1 MQKLS
6 STAIAAAAAGACATL
21 IIIVIVFRMLL
32 MELVLLLLLLFMA
45 ITVVMV
51 MPVCFLLPYLS
62 SGCTSEC
69 QLTKYEEISS
79 VFTTLEYA
87 NILFD
92 FYMAYACG
100 VNIYDTASVSLRP
113 CVCVYNVHTLY
124 DFFSYKGGP
133 SHHSLF
139 K

>member
-6 STAIAAAAAGACATL
+6 RTAVAAAGACVV
-21 IIIVIVFRMLL
+21 IFVIVIVIVFRMLL
-32 MELVLLLLLLFMA
+32 MVLLLLLLLMA
-45 ITVVMV
+45 MTVVMV
-51 MPVCFLLPYLS
+51 MPVYFHLPPYLS

-79 VFTTLEYA
+79 MFTTLEHA

-100 VNIYDTASVSLRP
+100 VNGAGVHVN
-113 CVCVYNVHTLY
+113 CVCCVYAHTLY
-124 DFFSYKGGP
+124 DFFLCGG
-133 SHHSLF
+133 SSALQINF
-139 K
+139 S